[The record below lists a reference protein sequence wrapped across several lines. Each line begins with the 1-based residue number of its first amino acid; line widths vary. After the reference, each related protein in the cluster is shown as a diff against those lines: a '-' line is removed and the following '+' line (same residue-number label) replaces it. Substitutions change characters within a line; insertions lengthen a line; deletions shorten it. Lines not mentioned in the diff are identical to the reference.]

1 MGVPTGPPLFFV
13 ESVSTPV
20 LSEPDHHHAARVLR
34 IRPGDPVTVSDGRGS
49 WCSCRFGPSLSTD
62 GDIELVEA
70 STDPVTVGFAL
81 TKATKPEF
89 VVQKLTEVGVDRI
102 LAFGADRSVV
112 KWDDDKS
119 ATRHERWQGVAREA
133 AMQSRRAWIPVIEPV
148 TTFDEL
154 VAHVPEGGRAA
165 VMADMVGRRMTRR
178 DRFVIVGPEGGWSD
192 RERSSGI
199 DRVRI
204 APNVLRAET
213 AAVMAGGLAVAL
225 RDELL
230 DL

>member
-1 MGVPTGPPLFFV
+1 VGVPTGPPLFFV

-20 LSEPDHHHAARVLR
+20 LSDPDHHHAARVLR
-34 IRPGDPVTVSDGRGS
+34 IRSGDPVTVSDGRGS
-49 WCSCRFGPSLSTD
+49 WCSCRFGPSLVLD
-62 GDIELVEA
+62 GEPEFVDAVTEPI
-70 STDPVTVGFAL
+70 TVGFAL

-102 LAFGADRSVV
+102 VAFGADRSVV

-119 ATRHERWQGVAREA
+119 ATRLERWQGVAREA
-133 AMQSRRAWIPVIEPV
+133 AMQSRRAWIPAVEPV
-148 TTFDEL
+148 TTFDDL
-154 VAHVPEGGRAA
+154 LAQSPAT
-165 VMADMVGRRMTRR
+165 VMADMVGRPLSRR
-178 DRFVIVGPEGGWSD
+178 DRFLIVGPEGGWSD
-192 RERSSGI
+192 RERSCGI

-230 DL
+230 RP